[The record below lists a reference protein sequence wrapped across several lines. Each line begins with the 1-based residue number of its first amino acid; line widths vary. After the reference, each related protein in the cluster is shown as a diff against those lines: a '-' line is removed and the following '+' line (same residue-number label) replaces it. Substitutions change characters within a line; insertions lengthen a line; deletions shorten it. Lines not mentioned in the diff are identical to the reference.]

1 MDPNRLLT
9 SKESKIIMPTTRLL
23 SFLVSSIV
31 YVNSTEQNEWS
42 QINFFFFFEKQ
53 TYTSESE

>member
-1 MDPNRLLT
+1 MDPNGLLT

>member
-1 MDPNRLLT
+1 MDPNGLLT

-31 YVNSTEQNEWS
+31 YGNSEQNEWP
-42 QINFFFFFEKQ
+42 QINSFFSFSF
-53 TYTSESE
+53 SW